1 MPHAEA
7 PENERG
13 VPCRRGDEDRSQ
25 RRAGVAE
32 ELEGVGEGEDGE
44 NDAVNGQRKLS
55 KQENVGGERDR
66 LFRQEES
73 GGLRP
78 CTARI
83 SPVSFAKAFPI
94 PDTTQTDR

>member
-7 PENERG
+7 PEDERG
-13 VPCRRGDEDRSQ
+13 VPCRGGDEDRSE

-44 NDAVNGQRKLS
+44 NDAVDGLRKLS
-55 KQENVGGERDR
+55 KQENVGKGRDR

-78 CTARI
+78 CTTRT
-83 SPVSFAKAFPI
+83 SPVSFTEAFSV
-94 PDTTQTDR
+94 PDTTQTDM